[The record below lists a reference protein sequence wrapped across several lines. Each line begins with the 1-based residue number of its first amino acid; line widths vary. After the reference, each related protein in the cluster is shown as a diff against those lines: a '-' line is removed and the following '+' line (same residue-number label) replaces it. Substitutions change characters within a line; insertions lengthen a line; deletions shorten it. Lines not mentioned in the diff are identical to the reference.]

1 MRSILAPVLAFLASS
16 SGLSATA
23 TAQDAPPAPEP
34 VAVEVVPMPMPTP
47 VPDAAPA
54 PGTATL
60 GAMTTPVV
68 EAAPVAGFAVLPPE
82 VQVVRFHGADGMIA
96 TVLGPSPEPV
106 PIGDGSGLL
115 TVGMRL
121 GTGYQMALDNLPDRP
136 GARIFPYVEIVGHLH
151 RPATVDPSKYPIR
164 IPFTRDDI
172 ADVLDR
178 GRMVTKVI
186 YLEDPDQAVPVH
198 LPKDEIPS
206 ADLEPVESP
215 LKVAAALGRIV
226 AIVRIGAKE
235 PGPEDLTGG
244 AVFAGTPMMPAAAP
258 DGHCPFLVPNA
269 GRCGLPCGPVVSCGP
284 VTRAA
289 TPGPG
294 LPRDEYLCDGG
305 DAGTPAHVSADNSVR
320 GLEPRDAVIRF
331 DDDRRARVLPT
342 NRVCVYAPR
351 FAAVRHSL
359 GASEALFVL
368 IPKGAEQMERQVGIE
383 SRQDPRGLTRNQAL
397 EAARHRSRPSALLGR
412 DGVARHTEFRI
423 LSGTDTIT
431 QIAGH
436 VFTATPE
443 SKNTNLLPSQ
453 AKNRLKLGGIKTAEG
468 VVVNGILQGP
478 NQRVMAWK
486 PQEVAGV
493 ETPPNRPGVAV
504 LKQVDRSEAEPGDV
518 VTYTITYRNMGNV
531 PVTSVSVVD
540 SLLPRL
546 DYVASSAKG
555 PRGSVFTAGENQAG
569 AQELR
574 WDIGTLAPGQQGSV
588 SFQAKVR

>member
-1 MRSILAPVLAFLASS
+1 MRLILAPVLVVLALAS
-16 SGLSATA
+16 GLASPA
-23 TAQDAPPAPEP
+23 TAQVGPVPATDPTAPAGP
-34 VAVEVVPMPMPTP
+34 VAVEAVPPL
-47 VPDAAPA
+47 A

-60 GAMTTPVV
+60 GSPATVV
-68 EAAPVAGFAVLPPE
+68 EAMPVTTGVAVLPPE
-82 VQVVRFHGADGMIA
+82 IQVVRFHGENGMIA
-96 TVLGPSPEPV
+96 TVLGPAPEPV

-136 GARIFPYVEIVGHLH
+136 GARVYPYIEIVGHLH
-151 RPATVDPSKYPIR
+151 RPATIDPSKYPIR
-164 IPFTRDDI
+164 VPFTRDDI

-244 AVFAGTPMMPAAAP
+244 AVFAGTPMMPAGSP

-269 GRCGLPCGPVVSCGP
+269 GACGLPCGPVVSCGP
-284 VTRAA
+284 APAPAR
-289 TPGPG
+289 PS

-305 DAGTPAHVSADNSVR
+305 DAGTPAHVTSSGSVN

-331 DDDRRARVLPT
+331 DDDRRSRVLPT

-368 IPKGAEQMERQVGIE
+368 VPKGAEQMERQAGIE
-383 SRQDPRGLTRNQAL
+383 SQQNPLKLTRNQAL
-397 EAARHRSRPSALLGR
+397 EAARHRSRASALLGR

-423 LSGTDTIT
+423 LAGSDTIT

-443 SKNTNLLPSQ
+443 TKNTNLMPSQ
-453 AKNRLKLGGIKTAEG
+453 ATNRLRLDGIKTAEG

-486 PQEVAGV
+486 PQEIAGV
-493 ETPPNRPGVAV
+493 ETPPNRPGMAV

-531 PVTSVSVVD
+531 PITSVSVVD

-546 DYVASSAKG
+546 DYVATSAKG
-555 PRGSVFTAGENQAG
+555 PKGSVFTAGENQAG

-574 WDIGTLAPGQQGSV
+574 WDIGTLAPGEQGSV
-588 SFQAKVR
+588 SFQARVR